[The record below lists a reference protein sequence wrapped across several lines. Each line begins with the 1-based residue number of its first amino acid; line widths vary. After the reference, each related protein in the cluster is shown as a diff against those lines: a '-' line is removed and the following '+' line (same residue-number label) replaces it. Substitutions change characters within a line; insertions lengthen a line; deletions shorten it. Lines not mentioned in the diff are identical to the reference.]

1 MNREL
6 LEEILSCPSLPSL
19 PAVAVRVI
27 ELTGSD
33 DVSMKELAAT
43 IENDQALAAKVLRTV
58 NSSFYG
64 LRTRCATISKA
75 LVMLGLG
82 PVKTLALGFSLVS
95 TIGEQDSQFD
105 YVSYWR
111 RGLYTAVSSKLFAEA
126 AKKKCSEEAFLG
138 GLLQDVGVMALYRA
152 LGKRYLEVMEQA
164 GGDHRKLVK
173 FELTDLEVQH
183 PDIGAMLTERW
194 KLPQELVLPVKYHE
208 RPTAAPKECTDLVR
222 LVGLGNLAHDVLSDS
237 DPGPALRR
245 LYQRAEQ
252 WFGLTASTVD
262 GLLRRIAEAAKELS
276 TLFKLDT
283 GLAADAEMILTKA
296 SGQLLEITK
305 NGGNGSQ
312 LLEGLQHDPLTG
324 AVSREGFDAALREA
338 FRASIENN
346 EPMGLLELTID
357 DFKPIRQ
364 AAPDL
369 ADEALIGVTAL
380 LKKHFEP
387 AGGVVCRVSDEV
399 FAIPMSGVTKQSVAR
414 ACEEFRADLVR
425 ASGVWLKGRLQGRST
440 FTASIGVALHEPDNS
455 AFQSVEHLLTAA
467 TKGLQA
473 SRASGGNAVR
483 VVSQKTAA

>member
-6 LEEILSCPSLPSL
+6 LEEILSCPSLPTL
-19 PAVAVRVI
+19 PAVALRVI
-27 ELTGSD
+27 ELTASD

-95 TIGEQDSQFD
+95 SLGEQDPKFD

-111 RGLYTAVSSKLFAEA
+111 RGLYSAVSAKLFAEA
-126 AKKKCSEEAFLG
+126 ARQKCGEGAFLG

-152 LGKRYLEVMEQA
+152 LGQRYLEVMALA
-164 GGDHRKLVK
+164 GGDHRKLVR
-173 FELTDLEVQH
+173 FELNELEVQH
-183 PDIGAMLTERW
+183 PDIGAMMAERW
-194 KLPQELVLPVKYHE
+194 KLPGELVLPVKYHE
-208 RPTAAPKECTDLVR
+208 RPTAAPKECTELVR
-222 LVGLGNLAHDVLSDS
+222 LVGLGNLAHDVLSDH
-237 DPGPALRR
+237 DPSPSLRR

-252 WFGLTASTVD
+252 WFGMPATTVD

-283 GLAADAEMILTKA
+283 GAAADAEAILAKA
-296 SGQLLEITK
+296 SGQLLEVSK
-305 NGGNGSQ
+305 NGGKDSQ
-312 LLEGLQHDPLTG
+312 LHDGLQHDPLTG
-324 AVSREGFDAALREA
+324 AVSRHGFDIALREA
-338 FRASIENN
+338 FRASIENS

-357 DFKPIRQ
+357 DFKAIRL
-364 AAPDL
+364 AAVNE

-387 AGGVVCRVSDEV
+387 WGGVVCRVSDEV
-399 FAIPMSGVTKQSVAR
+399 FAIPLSGVTKQGVAR
-414 ACEEFRADLVR
+414 ACEEFRADLAR
-425 ASGVWLKGRLQGRST
+425 ASSVWLKGRIPGR
-440 FTASIGVALHEPDNS
+440 TALTVSIGVALHEPECS
-455 AFQSVEHLLTAA
+455 AFQCVEHLLTAA

-473 SRASGGNAVR
+473 SRASGGNTVR
-483 VVSQKTAA
+483 VVSQKAAA